1 MGRIFGGNM
10 NLDEAIRTR
19 IRDNKEQKEYD
30 EKEKQWMNEE
40 RI

>member
-1 MGRIFGGNM
+1 M

-30 EKEKQWMNEE
+30 EKEELWMTEE
-40 RI
+40 RL